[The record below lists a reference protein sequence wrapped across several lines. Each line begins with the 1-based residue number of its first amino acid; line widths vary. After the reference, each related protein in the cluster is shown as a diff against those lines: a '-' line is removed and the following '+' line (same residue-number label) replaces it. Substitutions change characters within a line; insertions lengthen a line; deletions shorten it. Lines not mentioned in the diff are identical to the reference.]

1 MLRSPPGL
9 EAQKGNSKT
18 YLFIFNYNC
27 LAGDLF
33 LIIFAKNGP
42 QLTVAL
48 LWNLSYRFQDTFEK
62 VLSKDTFGISPH

>member
-33 LIIFAKNGP
+33 LIIFSKNGP

-48 LWNLSYRFQDTFEK
+48 L
-62 VLSKDTFGISPH
+62 